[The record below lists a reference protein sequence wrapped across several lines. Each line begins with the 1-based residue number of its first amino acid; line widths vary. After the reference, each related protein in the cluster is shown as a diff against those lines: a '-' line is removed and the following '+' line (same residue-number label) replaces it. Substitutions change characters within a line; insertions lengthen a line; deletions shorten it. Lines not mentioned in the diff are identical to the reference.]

1 MFLFTGVMAYGPR
14 KSFEVLVLERGGEIA
29 MGVSK
34 KVHYLMVGEIG
45 NDQWLH
51 STYGKKKSKKLWSYE
66 RIVRRS
72 RLSASSTGKR
82 RCSARPPGR
91 EADVGERRYRF
102 PRGRLAGELAAVGI
116 DLVGHLVRP
125 HSLVAKHHRG
135 PFASIVARMTE
146 YLRAVCIPIA

>member
-82 RCSARPPGR
+82 RCSARPPGDGIWR
-91 EADVGERRYRF
+91 RLLTSPLAATNHTVSLPILGLVLHWGERC
-102 PRGRLAGELAAVGI
+102 
-116 DLVGHLVRP
+116 H
-125 HSLVAKHHRG
+125 
-135 PFASIVARMTE
+135 T
-146 YLRAVCIPIA
+146 